1 MLKSFKN
8 ENIKVRKEKNL
19 EKYISKLKTRAYV
32 TKGIVGRL
40 SSKVSLQEHTSKTH
54 TNIIYMENALPQT

>member
-1 MLKSFKN
+1 MGI
-8 ENIKVRKEKNL
+8 ERKVRKEKKTL

-40 SSKVSLQEHTSKTH
+40 SSKVSLQDHTH
-54 TNIIYMENALPQT
+54 IW